1 MLMGSAAFTT
11 TRWQL
16 NSKCKKTTAEK
27 KDEENTPHVDVKA
40 SINNKK

>member
-1 MLMGSAAFTT
+1 MGSAAFTT

-27 KDEENTPHVDVKA
+27 KDEEIHLMWILKLLLT
-40 SINNKK
+40 IRNK